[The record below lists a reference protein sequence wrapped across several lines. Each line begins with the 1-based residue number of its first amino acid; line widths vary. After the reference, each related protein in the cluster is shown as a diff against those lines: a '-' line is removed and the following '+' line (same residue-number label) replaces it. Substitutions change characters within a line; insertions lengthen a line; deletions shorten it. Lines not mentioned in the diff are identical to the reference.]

1 MLYLISW
8 YLDPVTVKF
17 FLVSLGG
24 GGGFSPTAMAA
35 RANNEKPT
43 TYSIKIDL
51 ISNKNK
57 R

>member
-1 MLYLISW
+1 MLYLISC

-17 FLVSLGG
+17 FLVLKGWG
-24 GGGFSPTAMAA
+24 RGGFSPTAMAA

-43 TYSIKIDL
+43 YSIKFDL
-51 ISNKNK
+51 VSNKNK